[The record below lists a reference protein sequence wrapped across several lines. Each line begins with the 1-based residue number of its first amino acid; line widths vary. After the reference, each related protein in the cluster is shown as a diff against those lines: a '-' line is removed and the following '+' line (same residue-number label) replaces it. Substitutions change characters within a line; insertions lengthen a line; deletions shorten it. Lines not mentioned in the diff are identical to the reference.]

1 MKRLA
6 SLRNYMIFSVVAAI
20 FVGVMVLFGTD
31 NYSTA
36 FIGFLI
42 TFIVSLVII
51 ATLDLSFKPDQGDP
65 NRPKLR

>member
-1 MKRLA
+1 MKRLT

-31 NYSTA
+31 EFGTA
-36 FIGFLI
+36 AIGFLI
-42 TFIVSLVII
+42 TFIVCLVTI